1 MFGRDRSRRKLLGDR
16 PLPVTPNGDLNA
28 HDDGDI
34 LCRAGSHARGRAL
47 ISTLTFTLRYAL
59 AAVLTV
65 SAVAKLRSFDDFR
78 WTVRAVVPRRRT
90 ASVLA
95 GAVVA
100 VEATLAVLLAAGLAA
115 DAVAAATFVLFLGF
129 VVISV
134 WAELRGLRV
143 RCNCFGHSDRELG
156 KDSLATSL
164 PLAVVALV
172 YWALLRGAN
181 PELALGELPLAACL
195 GVAVLLGARWLLA
208 GPELVRMTHQRRL
221 IDKSERRD
229 R

>member
-1 MFGRDRSRRKLLGDR
+1 MTVTCFVVLGA
-16 PLPVTPNGDLNA
+16 TE
-28 HDDGDI
+28 
-34 LCRAGSHARGRAL
+34 GSGEGL
-47 ISTLTFTLRYAL
+47 ISTLTFTLRFAL

-65 SAVAKLRSFDDFR
+65 SAVAKLRSFDEFR
-78 WTVRAVVPRRRT
+78 WTVRAIVPRRRT
-90 ASVLA
+90 ASALA
-95 GAVVA
+95 VAVVA
-100 VEATLAVLLAAGLAA
+100 VEATLAVLLAAGVLA

-129 VVISV
+129 ALLSL

-164 PLAVVALV
+164 PLAMAALL
-172 YWALLRGAN
+172 YWALLRGTN
-181 PELALGELPLAACL
+181 PELAAGELPLAATL

-208 GPELVRMTHQRRL
+208 GPQLVRMTQQRRL
-221 IDKSERRD
+221 IDRSERRTA

>member
-1 MFGRDRSRRKLLGDR
+1 MTVTCFVVLGA
-16 PLPVTPNGDLNA
+16 TE
-28 HDDGDI
+28 
-34 LCRAGSHARGRAL
+34 GSGEGL
-47 ISTLTFTLRYAL
+47 ISTLTFTLRFAL

-65 SAVAKLRSFDDFR
+65 SAVAKLRSFDEFR
-78 WTVRAVVPRRRT
+78 WTVRAILPWRRT
-90 ASVLA
+90 ASALA
-95 GAVVA
+95 AAVVA
-100 VEATLAVLLAAGLAA
+100 VEATLAVLLAAGVLA

-129 VVISV
+129 AVLSL

-164 PLAVVALV
+164 PLAVAALL

-181 PELALGELPLAACL
+181 PELAADELPLAATL

-221 IDKSERRD
+221 IDRSERRTA

>member
-1 MFGRDRSRRKLLGDR
+1 MRAAT
-16 PLPVTPNGDLNA
+16 VTFFVGA
-28 HDDGDI
+28 QSHD
-34 LCRAGSHARGRAL
+34 GSGEGL
-47 ISTLTFTLRYAL
+47 ISTLTFTLQFAL

-78 WTVRAVVPRRRT
+78 RTVGAVIASRGA

-95 GAVVA
+95 VAVVA
-100 VEATLAVLLAAGLAA
+100 VEATLAVLLAAGVLP

-129 VVISV
+129 VVVSL

-156 KDSLATSL
+156 RDSLVTSV
-164 PLAVVALV
+164 PLAVTALV

-181 PELALGELPLAACL
+181 PELALGALPLAATL
-195 GVAVLLGARWLLA
+195 GIAVLLGARWVLT
-208 GPELVRMTHQRRL
+208 GPELVRITRQRRL
-221 IDKSERRD
+221 IDEAQQGTD
-229 R
+229 E